1 MWTCAL
7 WFHSDV
13 DHQVQTRTE
22 DGINKKRNKKKKTH
36 KTKTKQKK
44 TAHKHNYSD
53 HSVSGK
59 LNIILQSILKTY
71 VIFICIYCH
80 FISHTCAPTSALSIS
95 WTNTHS
101 LTLGTHEVY
110 WKILRKERWEKA
122 EVWIAEI
129 GMRKKKSQETQKI
142 NGSRKDKPNI
152 KASADCVILTQRLP
166 LLLVL

>member
-1 MWTCAL
+1 MLCDFTVTL
-7 WFHSDV
+7 TIKSK
-13 DHQVQTRTE
+13 QEPRMGLT
-22 DGINKKRNKKKKTH
+22 KKETKKTTQNKN
-36 KTKTKQKK
+36 KTKK
-44 TAHKHNYSD
+44 TAHKHNFSD

-152 KASADCVILTQRLP
+152 KAGADCVILTQRLP